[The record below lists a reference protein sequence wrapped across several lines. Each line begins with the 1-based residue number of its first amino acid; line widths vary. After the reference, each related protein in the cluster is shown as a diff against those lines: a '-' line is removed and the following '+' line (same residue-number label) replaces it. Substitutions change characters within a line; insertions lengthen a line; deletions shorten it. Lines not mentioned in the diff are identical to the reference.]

1 MTNRAISFNGAMRRV
16 YSVLMLAALA
26 LAVAACGGGGDSDP
40 SPNPSPTSGASPSP
54 TPSPTSSPTTTP
66 TSTPTSTPSASP
78 NPDPTASPS
87 PGLSIGANTVRVHYK
102 RIDNTYTGWAVYAFS
117 GPVKPSTGWPGDPRY
132 FFEKTDAY
140 GGYVDILVDPA
151 KSKMDFLLNKGT
163 TGADTVKDMDCDRVA
178 TFSADIATKGQEIW
192 LKQADCTT
200 YTSEAAALALNLNT
214 AKAMWLTPDTIVWP
228 GAATTGA
235 TFKLYTAANGG
246 ITSDG
251 VGINGADGTYELAP
265 TTLSDALKAQFRH
278 LKDAPAFTVPQAARD
293 KVKSLLKGQLVLV
306 REAGG
311 KPESG
316 TQLQIQGVLDAVY
329 AAAATKHTLG
339 ISFAPDGTPCF
350 KLWAPTAK
358 SVKLNIVGG
367 ATLDMVEDA
376 ASGVWSVTG
385 DKALTNTA
393 YYTYRVQ
400 VFSRNDNNAVV
411 TNTVTDPYAVTLNT
425 NGAAAMVANISNH
438 AFKPAGWDAHAA
450 PAFASQADAILYELH
465 VRDFSAN
472 DPTVDA
478 AQRGK
483 FAAFT
488 QTGSNG
494 MKHLAKLA
502 SAGLTHVHLLPVYDI
517 TSVNEAGCVT
527 PAIPAGSATST
538 EQQAAAA
545 AAKDTDCFNWGYDPR
560 HYGAPEGSYSSN
572 AADGKAR
579 VMEMRQMVQALH
591 ATGLRVVM
599 DVVYN
604 HTSGNFLDKIVPGYY
619 YRLSGDGNIEKS
631 TCCENTATEFA
642 MMEKLMTDTLKVW
655 ATQYKVDGF
664 RFDLMGHIPK
674 EVMTRMK
681 AAVDA
686 AAGCPLVYYGE
697 GWNFGEVANNRIFDQ
712 ATQNNMVGVGIGT
725 FTDRIRDAI
734 RGGGPF
740 DGGDAIVKNQGFAS
754 GQCYDLNGSAGATCT
769 DAQRAELDARQ
780 NWIRVGMTGNL
791 KDYVLN
797 GKKGSEYDYNGS
809 PVGYAMEPL
818 DTINYAGAHDN
829 ETLWDISQSKHPV
842 ATTSAERARAQV
854 IALGTILMSQ
864 GTPFIHGGD
873 ELLRS
878 KSMDRDSY
886 NAGDWFNRVD
896 WSATTNYWGQMGLPS
911 EEKNKDN
918 WPTISPFLAN
928 AAITP
933 TAGDIAAAR
942 DAVLDLIKLRKD
954 TRMLRL
960 ATGADVQACVSFPD
974 AAAQQD
980 GLIIMRVAGTK
991 AAGGMCGDGKYKSL
1005 VVLVNAN
1012 KVEQTFTA
1020 AGYAGKTVNLH
1031 PVQSAGSDAR
1041 VKTASFNGAA
1051 GAFTVPGRTIAV
1063 FVQH

>member
-1 MTNRAISFNGAMRRV
+1 MLVTGLPMSTSINTFVRRATHWV
-16 YSVLMLAALA
+16 CAALIVT
-26 LAVAACGGGGDSDP
+26 LAACGGDDDGGGE
-40 SPNPSPTSGASPSP
+40 PTPTPTP
-54 TPSPTSSPTTTP
+54 TPS
-66 TSTPTSTPSASP
+66 A
-78 NPDPTASPS
+78 TA
-87 PGLSIGANTVRVHYK
+87 GVGVGANTIRVHYK
-102 RIDNTYTGWAVYAFS
+102 RTDNTYTGWAVYAFS
-117 GPVKPSTGWPGDPRY
+117 GPVNPSTGWPGEPRY
-132 FFEKTDAY
+132 FFEKTDTY
-140 GGYVDILVDPA
+140 GSYVDIQVDPA
-151 KSKMDFLLNKGT
+151 KIKMDFLLNKGT
-163 TGADTVKDMDCDRVA
+163 SADDVVKDMDCDRAA

-192 LKQADCTT
+192 LKQSDCTT
-200 YTSEAAALALNLNT
+200 FASEAEASSLNLGS
-214 AKAMWLTPDTIVWP
+214 AKAMWLAPDTIVWP
-228 GAATTGA
+228 NADKAGA

-251 VGINGADGTYELAP
+251 SSIKGADASFELTP
-265 TTLSDALKAQFRH
+265 TTLSDTLKTQFRQFQ
-278 LKDAPAFTVPQAARD
+278 DAQAFTVPQAARD
-293 KVKSLLKGQLVLV
+293 QVKALLKGQLVLV
-306 REAGG
+306 REVAG
-311 KPESG
+311 KPDSG

-329 AAAATKHTLG
+329 ATAATPQTLG
-339 ISFAPDGTPCF
+339 VTLATDGIPTF

-358 SVKLNIVGG
+358 SVKLNIAGG
-367 ATLDMVEDA
+367 ASVDMAEDP
-376 ASGVWSVTG
+376 ASGVWSATG
-385 DKALTNTA
+385 DKAQANTA
-393 YYTYRVQ
+393 YYTYSVQ
-400 VFSRNDNNAVV
+400 VFSRTDNNTVV
-411 TNTVTDPYAVTLNT
+411 TNTVTDPYATTLNA
-425 NGAAAMVANISNH
+425 NGEAAMVADIANA
-438 AFKPAGWDAHAA
+438 AFKPTGFDAHSV
-450 PAFASQADAILYELH
+450 PALASPADSVLYELH
-465 VRDFSAN
+465 VRDFSIN
-472 DPTVDA
+472 DSTVDA
-478 AQRGK
+478 ANRGK

-488 QTGSNG
+488 QTNSNG
-494 MKHLAKLA
+494 MQHLAKLA
-502 SAGLTHVHLLPVYDI
+502 NAGLTHVHLLPVYDI
-517 TSVNEAGCVT
+517 TSVNEAGCVNPT
-527 PAIPAGSATST
+527 ITAGTATST

-545 AAKDTDCFNWGYDPR
+545 VAKDTDCFNWGYDPR

-572 AADGKAR
+572 AADGKSR
-579 VMEMRQMVQALH
+579 VLEMRQMVQALH
-591 ATGLRVVM
+591 TTGLRVVM

-674 EVMTRMK
+674 AVMTRTK

-686 AAGCPLVYYGE
+686 AAGRSLLYYGE
-697 GWNFGEVANNRIFDQ
+697 GWTFGEVATDRIFDQ
-712 ATQNNMVGVGIGT
+712 ARQFNMVGVGIGT

-740 DGGDAIVKNQGFAS
+740 DGGETAVKNQGFAS
-754 GQCYDLNGSAGATCT
+754 GQCYDLNETNGTTCT
-769 DAQRAELDARQ
+769 DAQRTEMVTRQ

-809 PVGYAMEPL
+809 PLGYALEPL

-829 ETLWDISQSKHPV
+829 ETLWDISQYKHPA

-864 GTPFIHGGD
+864 GTPFIHAGD

-896 WSATTNYWGQMGLPS
+896 WSATTNYWGEMGLPS

-918 WPTISPFLAN
+918 WPTMSPFLSN
-928 AAITP
+928 TAIKP
-933 TAGDIAAAR
+933 TAADIASAR

-954 TRMLRL
+954 TSMLRL
-960 ATGADVQACVSFPD
+960 ATGVDVQACVSFPD

-980 GLIIMRVAGTK
+980 GLIVMRVAGTK
-991 AAGGMCGDGKYKSL
+991 AAGGACGDSKYKSL
-1005 VVLVNAN
+1005 TVLINAN
-1012 KVEQTFTA
+1012 KAQQTFTA
-1020 AGYAGKTVNLH
+1020 AGDAGQTNSLH

-1041 VKTASFNGAA
+1041 VKTASFNGTT
-1051 GAFTVPGRTIAV
+1051 GAYTVPGRTIAV
-1063 FVQH
+1063 FVQP